1 MTTDNS
7 DPRPTGAETPNDSSS
22 PDVPMVPM
30 GTDAFP
36 ASPEPARPKLVFQ
49 HSNHVATAYQV
60 RNLLSTAPHLF
71 DHNGPV
77 RLVTDKDGARIEPL
91 TRDLVAIEAAKLA
104 DIERAV
110 RSQNDGPSSYP
121 ASLPLEACGKYLSL
135 TGEFRL
141 PLLTGIAYAPIVH
154 GDGSF
159 ITKGGYDAATGLWQA
174 NIPPLHVPDVPTSAE
189 AKAAL
194 ARLRHRFRTFP
205 FGDAET
211 VICPDLGIPVVRQD
225 VAPGLDESSY
235 LVGLL
240 TAIVRPSLQ
249 LAPGLIIRAAFQSG
263 SGSGKGLL
271 AKAACIVATGM
282 TPHAITAGHEPAET
296 DKRLISALKAV
307 TPFIFLD
314 NVNST
319 MLRSDT
325 LASAITEPKAQLRPL
340 GSSDTTP
347 VMGRS
352 FIILTG
358 NGLDLSEDL
367 VSRFIGV
374 ELDAKTDD
382 PETRRMPPGF
392 IEGVMRDRASLLA
405 DGLTIIR
412 YGIQNPYP
420 GLPLRN
426 FDDWAQ
432 RCRDGLL
439 ALGATDPVLRVAQAK
454 ANDPMR
460 EHHTAIM
467 NAWQAEHG
475 SDPVAVKNLKKP
487 VADLIAPNANRQA
500 LAAKVRGLVGMRIG
514 KKKLAVAQQATGNS
528 PTFYM
533 LVIEPG

>member
-1 MTTDNS
+1 
-7 DPRPTGAETPNDSSS
+7 
-22 PDVPMVPM
+22 MVPM
-30 GTDAFP
+30 TTDAFP
-36 ASPEPARPKLVFQ
+36 ASPQPKRPKLVFQ
-49 HSNHVATAYQV
+49 REDHVATAYQV
-60 RNLLSTAPHLF
+60 RDLLSGATHLF
-71 DHNGPV
+71 DRLGPV
-77 RLVTDKDGARIEPL
+77 RIVTDENGTRIERL
-91 TRDLVAIEAAKLA
+91 DRDLVSIEAAKLA

-110 RSQNDGPSSYP
+110 RSQNAVPSSYP
-121 ASLPLEACGKYLSL
+121 ASLPQEACGKYLSL

-141 PLLTGIAYAPIVH
+141 RLLTGIAYAPIVH
-154 GDGSF
+154 ADGSF
-159 ITKGGYDAATGLWQA
+159 ISKGGYDAATGLWQA
-174 NIPPLHVPDVPTSAE
+174 NIPPLHVPEIPTTDQ

-205 FGDAET
+205 FADAET

-225 VAPGLDESSY
+225 VGPGLDESSY

-240 TAIVRPSLQ
+240 TAVVRPSLP

-282 TPHAITAGHEPAET
+282 TPHAITAGHDAAET
-296 DKRLISALKAV
+296 DKRLISALKEGA
-307 TPFIFLD
+307 PFIFLD

-319 MLRSDT
+319 SLRSDT

-340 GSSDTTP
+340 GSSDTKP
-347 VMGRS
+347 VISRS

-367 VSRFIGV
+367 VSRFVGV

-382 PETRRMPPGF
+382 PETRRMPSGF
-392 IEGVMRDRASLLA
+392 IEGVMHDRASLLSDA
-405 DGLTIIR
+405 LTIIR
-412 YGIQNPYP
+412 YGIQNPHP

-426 FDDWAQ
+426 FDDWAK
-432 RCRDGLL
+432 RCRNGLL
-439 ALGATDPVLRVAQAK
+439 ALGATDPVLRVARTK

-475 SDPVAVKNLKKP
+475 SDPVTVIGLAES
-487 VADLIAPNANRQA
+487 VAELIAPKASRQA
-500 LAAKVRGLVGMRIG
+500 LAAKVRGLVDMRIG
-514 KKKLAVAQQATGNS
+514 NRQLVVARQATKNS
-528 PTFYM
+528 PTLYK
-533 LVIEPG
+533 LVVEPG

>member
-1 MTTDNS
+1 MVPMTTD
-7 DPRPTGAETPNDSSS
+7 
-22 PDVPMVPM
+22 
-30 GTDAFP
+30 AFQP
-36 ASPEPARPKLVFQ
+36 PPPPKRPKLVFQ
-49 HSNHVATAYQV
+49 HSNHVATAYKV
-60 RNLLSTAPHLF
+60 RDLLSTAPHLF

-77 RLVTDKDGARIEPL
+77 RLVTDENGTRIEPL
-91 TRDLVAIEAAKLA
+91 NRDLVSIEAAKLA

-110 RSQNDGPSSYP
+110 RSQNEVPSSYP
-121 ASLPLEACGKYLSL
+121 ASLPQEACGKYLSL

-141 PLLTGIAYAPIVH
+141 RLLTGIAYAPIVQ

-159 ITKGGYDAATGLWQA
+159 ITNGGYDVATGLWQA
-174 NIPPLHVPDVPTSAE
+174 NIPAMHVPDVSTSDE

-205 FGDAET
+205 FADAET
-211 VICPDLGIPVVRQD
+211 MICADLGIPVVRQD
-225 VAPGLDESSY
+225 LAPGLDESSY

-240 TAIVRPSLQ
+240 TAVVRPSLP

-282 TPHAITAGHEPAET
+282 TPHAITAGHEAAET
-296 DKRLISALKAV
+296 DKRLISALKAA

-340 GSSDTTP
+340 GSSDTKP
-347 VMGRS
+347 VMSRS

-382 PETRRMPPGF
+382 PETRRMPSGF
-392 IEGVMRDRASLLA
+392 IEGVMHERASLLSDA
-405 DGLTIIR
+405 LTIIR
-412 YGIQNPYP
+412 YGIQNPHP

-426 FDDWAQ
+426 FDDWAK

-439 ALGATDPVLRVAQAK
+439 VLGATDPVLRVARTK

-467 NAWQAEHG
+467 LAWQTEHG
-475 SDPVAVKNLKKP
+475 SDPVASGSLHKA
-487 VADLIAPNANRQA
+487 VADLIAPNASRQE
-500 LAAKVRGLVGMRIG
+500 LAAKVRTLVSMRIG
-514 KKKLAVAQQATGNS
+514 NMQIVQAKQATNNS
-528 PTFYM
+528 PNLYM
-533 LVIEPG
+533 LVVD